1 MTVKELSQLCYL
13 NREVAQARQDL
24 AELQRR
30 PGDGTKEGAAELA
43 AQVKKLKAKI
53 RQRGRERDRLR
64 QYIESVEDAQM
75 RLILDLRFAKRL
87 SWVQVAHRIGGGN
100 TEDSVRKACFRYLE
114 AH

>member
-30 PGDGTKEGAAELA
+30 SGDGTKDGAAELT
-43 AQVKKLKAKI
+43 AQVKELKAKI
-53 RQRGRERDRLR
+53 RRRGRERDRLR
-64 QYIESVEDAQM
+64 QYIEDAEDAQM
-75 RLILDLRFAKRL
+75 RMILDLRFAKRL
-87 SWVQVAHRIGGGN
+87 SWVQVAHRLGGGN
-100 TEDSVRKACFRYLE
+100 TEDGVRKACFRYLK

>member
-1 MTVKELSQLCYL
+1 MTVKEMSQLCYL

-24 AELQRR
+24 AELQHR

-53 RQRGRERDRLR
+53 RQRGRERDHLR
-64 QYIESVEDAQM
+64 QYIENVEDAQM

-87 SWVQVAHRIGGGN
+87 SWVQVAHRLGGGN
-100 TEDSVRKACFRYLE
+100 TEDGVRKACFRYLK

>member
-1 MTVKELSQLCYL
+1 MTAKELSQLCYL

-43 AQVKKLKAKI
+43 AQVKALKGKI
-53 RQRGRERDRLR
+53 RRRGRERDRLR
-64 QYIESVEDAQM
+64 EYIENVEDAQI

-87 SWVQVAHRIGGGN
+87 SWVQVAHRVGGGN
-100 TEDSVRKACFRYLE
+100 TEDSVRKACFRYLD